1 MANNIRD
8 KALKA
13 LAGKAAGF
21 YLAGGTALSLFY
33 FHHRES
39 LDLDFFTKDFSRVKA
54 GTVVGY
60 LEKTLGLKAELVG
73 SQMKKDKARLLVY
86 SFGTKDKAVLKID
99 FVEDLFEV
107 IKPPKIVDGI
117 AVMSIEDIY
126 IRKLFAACGTFGMA
140 EPTGKKRFI
149 GGRQDAKDFFDL
161 YFLSKTFMPLSA
173 FAVKYCGAAQ
183 IESIIVWYRTYD
195 RLSIK
200 LGLNDIMTDKR
211 FDYQEM
217 ERYFRREVEEIVK
230 KEI

>member
-1 MANNIRD
+1 MAANIRD
-8 KALKA
+8 KAVKA
-13 LAGKAAGF
+13 LSGKAGGF
-21 YLAGGTALSLFY
+21 CLAGGTALSLFY

-39 LDLDFFTKDFSRVKA
+39 YDLDFFTKDFSQVKA
-54 GTVVGY
+54 ENIIGY
-60 LEKTLGLKAELVG
+60 LKKTLGLKAELIG
-73 SQMKKDKARLLVY
+73 SQVKKDKAQVLIY
-86 SFGTKDKAVLKID
+86 SLKMKGETVLKID
-99 FVEDLFEV
+99 FVEDLYEI

-126 IRKLFAACGTFGMA
+126 IRKLFAACGSLGTTDF
-140 EPTGKKRFI
+140 TGKKSFI

-161 YFLSKTFMPLSA
+161 YFLSKTFMPLSV

-217 ERYFRREVEEIVK
+217 ERYFKHEIEEIVK